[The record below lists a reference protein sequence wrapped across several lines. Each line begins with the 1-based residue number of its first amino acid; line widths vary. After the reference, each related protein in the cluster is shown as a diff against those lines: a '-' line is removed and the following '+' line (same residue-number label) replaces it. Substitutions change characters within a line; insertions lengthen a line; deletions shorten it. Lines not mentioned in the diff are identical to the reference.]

1 MSNGVPIINRECFLK
16 KFSGKGGWTYI
27 ALPEI
32 SPNKNMPFGWVIV
45 NGYIDSYKLMK
56 YKLLPMGNNRLF
68 LPVKAE
74 IRKKLKKQ
82 VGDTVRLKLFIDNLP
97 LKIPSEIILCFEN
110 EPQKAYKNFLTLSE
124 GQQKAFLDWI
134 YSAKT
139 EEKKAER
146 IITMIDKLMKNK
158 SFYDKLKE

>member
-1 MSNGVPIINRECFLK
+1 MSSIIPIIDRECLLE
-16 KFSGKGGWTYI
+16 KFSGKGSWTYI
-27 ALPEI
+27 SLPEI

-45 NGYIDSYKLMK
+45 NGYIDNYELVK

-82 VGDTVRLKLFIDNLP
+82 AGDTVHLKLFLDNRP
-97 LKIPSEIILCFEN
+97 LKIPTEIILCFEN
-110 EPQKAYKNFLTLSE
+110 EPQKAYKNFLNLSE

-146 IITMIDKLMKNK
+146 IIIMIDKVMKNK